1 MSERIGGSDSTS
13 PTEKTT
19 AGTPPHQPEGGSRPS
34 APPSMPAELEAL
46 RESRA
51 AGAARSDVSFATFRA
66 ARSPQP
72 AETPSVSAR
81 SQRSAHD
88 SLPFIPVSYSVNSH
102 AVIAQS
108 LDGSNVDIAVYH
120 DVSSRVDG
128 CAVIEIRSE
137 GGYAAG
143 RAPLSKVIV
152 DAVNAYGL
160 HPGNGFVL
168 INSNPSISKTPDA
181 LEGAVGEALASLGYR
196 ELQARVARFPQPVTH
211 NMTDGVQV
219 KGISPRELDAVQAVD
234 GPRNLLH
241 GHRSLWRKPPDIL
254 FAPHGRL
261 PKGQAGEAFH
271 VPLDAYFVRG
281 AVHADGHAMSAHEIV
296 YRVVSSGAYRYGQPL
311 AFYAE
316 PDRTL
321 SQEHI
326 DRLAED
332 LADVTQVPLMHIR
345 DVEAK
350 RSPGP
355 PGAAFEVVAEN
366 YARSITPGPDL
377 RHPSSSG
384 LGVLENFG
392 REKVAFKG
400 QALDPLWGEPVVVTI
415 QRTPNGSSFI
425 RSPDQI
431 VEARRRIQA
440 LGYPVERIRRTGNIF
455 GCPAWIAEE
464 QALIFDSKSNHRE
477 GSKQSPVLNAQT
489 LEHLQYIRALAA
501 RSGNELV
508 DAQMGVRRDGTAV
521 LRDTGLASLTG
532 VHGSGRGVDAL
543 LDTVETET
551 RLSIEKRGK
560 VGDQ

>member
-1 MSERIGGSDSTS
+1 MTERISDSDPTS
-13 PTEKTT
+13 PIEKTA
-19 AGTPPHQPEGGSRPS
+19 AGTPLEQPEGGSRPS

-46 RESRA
+46 RASRA
-51 AGAARSDVSFATFRA
+51 AGGTRSDVSSATFRA
-66 ARSPQP
+66 ARPPQS
-72 AETPSVSAR
+72 AETPSVSAFPR
-81 SQRSAHD
+81 RPGQG
-88 SLPFIPVSYSVNSH
+88 SLPFIPVSYSASAN

-120 DVSSRVDG
+120 DASSRVDG

-137 GGYAAG
+137 GAYAAG
-143 RAPLSKVIV
+143 RAALSKVIV
-152 DAVNAYGL
+152 DAVNAYDL

-168 INSNPSISKTPDA
+168 VNGGPSISRTPDA
-181 LEGAVGEALASLGYR
+181 LEGAVSEALASLGYS
-196 ELQARVARFPQPVTH
+196 ELRARAARYPRPVTRDV
-211 NMTDGVQV
+211 TDGVQV
-219 KGISPRELDAVQAVD
+219 EGTPPRALDAAQAVD
-234 GPRNLLH
+234 GPRTVLH
-241 GHRSLWRKPPDIL
+241 GHRSLWRKRPDIL

-261 PKGQAGEAFH
+261 VGGQAGEAFH

-281 AVHADGHAMSAHEIV
+281 AIHADGHAMSAHEIV

-316 PDRTL
+316 PEGTL
-321 SQEHI
+321 SREHI

-345 DVEAK
+345 DVRAK

-355 PGAAFEVVAEN
+355 PGAALEVIGEG
-366 YARSITPGPDL
+366 YARSITPESDL
-377 RHPSSSG
+377 RRPSSTG

-400 QALDPLWGEPVVVTI
+400 TAIDPLWGEPVVVTI

-431 VEARRRIQA
+431 VEAKRRVQA
-440 LGYPVERIRRTGNIF
+440 LGYPVERIRRTGDIF
-455 GCPAWIAEE
+455 GRPAWIAEE
-464 QALIFDSKSNHRE
+464 QALIFDSKSNHHA
-477 GSKQSPVLNAQT
+477 GSKESPVLNAQT
-489 LEHLQYIRALAA
+489 LAHLQYIRALAA
-501 RSGNELV
+501 ESGNELV
-508 DAQMGVRRDGTAV
+508 DAQMGIRRDGTAV

-543 LDTVETET
+543 LDTVETEV
-551 RLSIEKRGK
+551 RLSIAKRGET
-560 VGDQ
+560 